1 MIKKISN
8 GVVAV
13 WINPIGA
20 ELHRI
25 QKDGRDYLWNG
36 DDALWA
42 QRAPM
47 LFPIVG
53 QQKGDCAVI
62 GGCEYHIPKH
72 GFLMQTFFNTLAHT
86 EDTLLLR
93 TVSSDETRKMYP
105 FNFQIDV
112 KFQLKA
118 ATLHQDIII
127 HNTGKEEMIY
137 GFGLHPGFMVADRED
152 HFAKCSLDFHQDL
165 TLLRPSLTAD
175 FQWDFNHR
183 ILVRTQ
189 NGILLLNDEIFDG
202 KPIILDMLNSNRV
215 TAYQDDGTALFDYC
229 FSGFQYFGMWHANHA
244 PFVCLEPWTS
254 HSAFLPGYTC
264 LEDNPTMCRLHP
276 GCEDMYHTELILH

>member
-8 GVVAV
+8 GVIEV
-13 WINPIGA
+13 WVNPIGA
-20 ELHRI
+20 ELYRI
-25 QKDGRDYLWNG
+25 QKGGRDYLWNG

-53 QQKGDCAVI
+53 QQKGDCVVTS
-62 GGCEYHIPKH
+62 GREYHIPKH

-127 HNTGKEEMIY
+127 HNTGKEEMVY
-137 GFGLHPGFMVADRED
+137 GLGLHPGFMVADDGD

-175 FQWDFNHR
+175 FQWDFNRR
-183 ILVRTQ
+183 ILV
-189 NGILLLNDEIFDG
+189 
-202 KPIILDMLNSNRV
+202 
-215 TAYQDDGTALFDYC
+215 
-229 FSGFQYFGMWHANHA
+229 
-244 PFVCLEPWTS
+244 
-254 HSAFLPGYTC
+254 
-264 LEDNPTMCRLHP
+264 
-276 GCEDMYHTELILH
+276 